1 MLPIFRSN
9 YSLTS
14 VLTLDPYSSQESR
27 ELNRPESIFNIC
39 KDYDIQEAFIVDNTL
54 TGLVEAYE
62 NAKKA
67 GINLRFGYRVNICQD
82 ITNKTP
88 ESEITESK
96 FIIFA
101 TKNSFSDLIKLHNIS
116 STDGIYNNRPRLDF
130 KTLKENWSKN
140 LALVVPFYDSYVY
153 YNLLHGRQCVPEL
166 DFTEPTYFLEKNDLP
181 FDNLLIKHLVDT
193 IKDHEIVP
201 SKTIYYRERKDFKI
215 YMTYRC
221 ILNRSTLQKP
231 ELQHFGS
238 KEFCMESW
246 KEFMEGINNA
256 K

>member
-14 VLTLDPYSSQESR
+14 VLTLDPYVEKASR
-27 ELNRPESIFNIC
+27 EENRPDSIIDIA
-39 KDYDIQEAFIVDNTL
+39 KDYELENVFIVDNTL

-67 GINLRFGYRVNICQD
+67 NLNLRFGYRLNVCQD
-82 ITNKTP
+82 INNKTK

-101 TKNSFSDLIKLHNIS
+101 TKNSFNDLIKLHNIS
-116 STDGIYNNRPRLDF
+116 STDGIYEGRPRLDF
-130 KTLKENWSKN
+130 KTLKEYWSKN
-140 LALVVPFYDSYVY
+140 LSLAIPFYDSYVY
-153 YNLLHGRQCVPEL
+153 YNLLYGRQCVPEL
-166 DFTEPTYFLEKNDLP
+166 DFTEPVYFIENNGLP
-181 FDNLLIKHLVDT
+181 FDDLLNNHIQET
-193 IKDHEIVP
+193 IKDHEIIS
-201 SKTIYYRERKDFKI
+201 SKTIYYRERKDFKA

-221 ILNRSTLQKP
+221 ILNRTTFQKP
-231 ELQHFGS
+231 ELRHFGS
-238 KEFCMESW
+238 QEFCMEAW
-246 KEFMEGINNA
+246 KENA

>member
-14 VLTLDPYSSQESR
+14 VLTLDPYVEKDSR
-27 ELNRPESIFNIC
+27 EENRPDSIIDIA
-39 KDYDIQEAFIVDNTL
+39 KDYELENVFIVDNTL

-67 GINLRFGYRVNICQD
+67 NLNLRFGYRLNVCQD
-82 ITNKTP
+82 INNKTK

-101 TKNSFSDLIKLHNIS
+101 TKNSFNDLIKLHNIS
-116 STDGIYNNRPRLDF
+116 STDGIYEGRPRLDF
-130 KTLKENWSKN
+130 KTLKEYWSKN
-140 LALVVPFYDSYVY
+140 LSLTIPFYDSYVY
-153 YNLLHGRQCVPEL
+153 YNLLYGRQCVPEL
-166 DFTEPTYFLEKNDLP
+166 DFTEPVYFIENNGLP
-181 FDNLLIKHLVDT
+181 FDDLLNNHIQET
-193 IKDHEIVP
+193 IKDHEIIS
-201 SKTIYYRERKDFKI
+201 SKTIYYRERKDFKA

-221 ILNRSTLQKP
+221 ILNRTTFQKP
-231 ELQHFGS
+231 ELRHFGS
-238 KEFCMESW
+238 QEFCMEAW
-246 KEFMEGINNA
+246 KENA

>member
-14 VLTLDPYSSQESR
+14 VLTLDAPTEK
-27 ELNRPESIFNIC
+27 ENRLQNQPDSIFDIC
-39 KDYDIQEAFIVDNTL
+39 NDYGLQDVFIVDNTL

-67 GINLRFGYRVNICQD
+67 KLNLRFGYRVSVCRD
-82 ITNKTP
+82 ITDKTP

-101 TKNSFSDLIKLHNIS
+101 TQGSFKELIKLHNIS
-116 STDGIYNNRPRLDF
+116 TTDGIYNGRPRLDF

-140 LALVVPFYDSYVY
+140 LALAVPFYDSYVY
-153 YNLLHGRQCVPEL
+153 YNLLYGRQCVPEL
-166 DFTEPTYFLEKNDLP
+166 DFTNPAYLIENNGLP
-181 FDNLLIKHLVDT
+181 FDGLLINHIQET
-193 IKDHEIVP
+193 IKDYEIIP
-201 SKTIYYRERKDFKI
+201 SKTIYYRDRKDFKS

-221 ILNRSTLQKP
+221 ILNRTTFQKP
-231 ELQHFGS
+231 ELRHFGS
-238 KEFCMESW
+238 QEFCMEAW
-246 KEFMEGINNA
+246 KENA
-256 K
+256 E

>member
-14 VLTLDPYSSQESR
+14 VLTLDPYTEKDSR
-27 ELNRPESIFNIC
+27 EENHPDSIFDIS
-39 KDYDIQEAFIVDNTL
+39 KDYSLQDVFIVDNTL

-67 GINLRFGYRVNICQD
+67 NLNLRFGYRLNICQD
-82 ITNKTP
+82 ITNKTK

-101 TKNSFSDLIKLHNIS
+101 TKNSFNDLIKLHNIS
-116 STDGIYNNRPRLDF
+116 STDGIYEGRPRLDF
-130 KTLKENWSKN
+130 KTLKEYWSKN
-140 LALVVPFYDSYVY
+140 LSLAIPFYDSYVY
-153 YNLLHGRQCVPEL
+153 YNLLYGRQCVPEL
-166 DFTEPTYFLEKNDLP
+166 DFTEPTYFIENNGLP
-181 FDNLLIKHLVDT
+181 FDDLLNNHIQDT
-193 IKDHEIVP
+193 IKDHEIIS
-201 SKTIYYRERKDFKI
+201 SKTIYYRERKDFKA

-221 ILNRSTLQKP
+221 ILNRTTFQKP
-231 ELQHFGS
+231 ELRHFGS
-238 KEFCMESW
+238 QEFCMEAW
-246 KEFMEGINNA
+246 QENA

>member
-14 VLTLDPYSSQESR
+14 VLTLDPYVEKDSR
-27 ELNRPESIFNIC
+27 EENRPDSIIDIA
-39 KDYDIQEAFIVDNTL
+39 KDYELENVFIVDNTL

-67 GINLRFGYRVNICQD
+67 NLNLRFGYRLNVCQD
-82 ITNKTP
+82 INNKTK

-101 TKNSFSDLIKLHNIS
+101 TKNSFNDLIKLHNIS
-116 STDGIYNNRPRLDF
+116 STDGIYEGRPRLDF
-130 KTLKENWSKN
+130 KTLKEYWSKN
-140 LALVVPFYDSYVY
+140 LSLGIPFYDSYVY
-153 YNLLHGRQCVPEL
+153 YNLLYGRQCVPEL
-166 DFTEPTYFLEKNDLP
+166 EFTEPTYFIENNGLP
-181 FDNLLIKHLVDT
+181 FDDLLNNHIQET
-193 IKDHEIVP
+193 IKDHEIIS
-201 SKTIYYRERKDFKI
+201 SKTIYYRERKDFKA

-221 ILNRSTLQKP
+221 ILNRTTFQKP
-231 ELQHFGS
+231 ELRHFGS
-238 KEFCMESW
+238 QEFCMEAW
-246 KEFMEGINNA
+246 KENA

>member
-14 VLTLDPYSSQESR
+14 VLTLDPYTEKDSR
-27 ELNRPESIFNIC
+27 EENRPDSIIDIA
-39 KDYDIQEAFIVDNTL
+39 KDYELENVFIVDNTL

-67 GINLRFGYRVNICQD
+67 NLNLRFGYRLNVCQD
-82 ITNKTP
+82 INNKTK

-101 TKNSFSDLIKLHNIS
+101 TKNSFNDLIKLHNIS
-116 STDGIYNNRPRLDF
+116 STDGIYEGRPRLDF
-130 KTLKENWSKN
+130 KTLKEYWSKN
-140 LALVVPFYDSYVY
+140 LSLGIPFYDSYVY
-153 YNLLHGRQCVPEL
+153 YNLLYGRQCVPEL
-166 DFTEPTYFLEKNDLP
+166 EFTEPTYFIENNGLP
-181 FDNLLIKHLVDT
+181 FDDLLNNHIQET
-193 IKDHEIVP
+193 IKDHEIIS
-201 SKTIYYRERKDFKI
+201 SKTIYYRERKDFKA

-221 ILNRSTLQKP
+221 ILNRTTFQKP
-231 ELQHFGS
+231 ELRHFGS
-238 KEFCMESW
+238 QEFCMEAW
-246 KEFMEGINNA
+246 KENA

>member
-14 VLTLDPYSSQESR
+14 VLTLDAPTDR
-27 ELNRPESIFNIC
+27 ENRLANQPDSIFDIC
-39 KDYDIQEAFIVDNTL
+39 NDYGLQDVFIVDNTL

-67 GINLRFGYRVNICQD
+67 KLNLRFGYRVSVCRD
-82 ITNKTP
+82 LTDKTS

-101 TKNSFSDLIKLHNIS
+101 TQSSFKDLIKLHNIS
-116 STDGIYNNRPRLDF
+116 TTDGVYNGRPRLDF

-140 LALVVPFYDSYVY
+140 LALTVPFYDSYVY
-153 YNLLHGRQCVPEL
+153 YNVLYGRQCVPEL
-166 DFTEPTYFLEKNDLP
+166 EFTNASYFIEDNGLP
-181 FDNLLIKHLVDT
+181 FDGLLINHIKQT
-193 IKDHEIVP
+193 IKDHEIIP
-201 SKTIYYRERKDFKI
+201 TKTIYYRERKDFKS

-221 ILNRSTLQKP
+221 ILNRTTFQKP
-231 ELQHFGS
+231 ELRHFGS
-238 KEFCMESW
+238 QEFCMEAW
-246 KEFMEGINNA
+246 KENA
-256 K
+256 E

>member
-14 VLTLDPYSSQESR
+14 VLTLEAPTEK
-27 ELNRPESIFNIC
+27 ENRLPNQPDSIFDIC
-39 KDYDIQEAFIVDNTL
+39 NDYGLQDVFIIDNTL

-67 GINLRFGYRVNICQD
+67 KLNLRFGYRVSVCQD

-101 TKNSFSDLIKLHNIS
+101 TRSSFTDLIKLHNIS
-116 STDGIYNNRPRLDF
+116 TTDGIYNGRPRLDF
-130 KTLKENWSKN
+130 KTLKENWSNN
-140 LALVVPFYDSYVY
+140 LSLAVPFYDSYVY
-153 YNLLHGRQCVPEL
+153 YNLLYGRQCVPEL
-166 DFTEPTYFLEKNDLP
+166 DFTDPAYFIENNGLP
-181 FDNLLIKHLVDT
+181 FDGLLINHVQDT
-193 IKDHEIVP
+193 IKDHEIIP
-201 SKTIYYRERKDFKI
+201 SKTIYYRDRKDFKS

-221 ILNRSTLQKP
+221 ILNRTTFQKP
-231 ELQHFGS
+231 ELRHFGS
-238 KEFCMESW
+238 QEFCMEAW
-246 KEFMEGINNA
+246 KENA
-256 K
+256 E

>member
-14 VLTLDPYSSQESR
+14 VLTLDAATEKENRSQ
-27 ELNRPESIFNIC
+27 NRPDSIFDIC
-39 KDYDIQEAFIVDNTL
+39 NDYELSDVFIVENTL

-67 GINLRFGYRVNICQD
+67 KLNLRFGYRVSVCRD
-82 ITNKTP
+82 IADKTP
-88 ESEITESK
+88 ESELTESK

-101 TKNSFSDLIKLHNIS
+101 TKGSFTDLIKLHNIS
-116 STDGIYNNRPRLDF
+116 STDGIYNGRPRLDF

-140 LALVVPFYDSYVY
+140 LALAIPFYDSYVY
-153 YNLLHGRQCVPEL
+153 YNLLYGRQCVPEL
-166 DFTEPTYFLEKNDLP
+166 DFTDPVYLTEDNGLP
-181 FDNLLIKHLVDT
+181 FDGLLINHIKET
-193 IKDHEIVP
+193 IKDHEIIP
-201 SKTIYYRERKDFKI
+201 SKTIYYRERKDFKS

-221 ILNRSTLQKP
+221 ILNRTTFQKP
-231 ELQHFGS
+231 ELRHFGS
-238 KEFCMESW
+238 QEFCMEAW
-246 KEFMEGINNA
+246 KENA